1 MTRFLLLVGLCAGH
15 RRSRKHRGHARE
27 RRGTRDALGIG
38 GFIVLL
44 LLSWAT
50 GTDFLSLLPREGLP
64 SENIGTSG
72 DGTGRRPRKSRWSTS
87 WTPSP
92 TTPRRRGASCSAA
105 ATSRR
110 SVVLFRDAI
119 QSACGSAQSA
129 TGPFYCP
136 GDRKVYLDLGFFNE
150 LARPFGA
157 PGDFAQAYVITHEI
171 GHHVQNL
178 LDLGVGRALGPGAE
192 QRVGRASSCRPTA
205 SPGCGDTRRRR
216 TGNFDVGRV
225 ELEPGDAEEALR
237 AAAAIGDDRLQKMST
252 GRVMPDRFTHGSSA
266 QRVEWFRRGM
276 RVGGPAGLRYGREVI
291 PELVIGTA
299 IWSLIRSLNQPIN
312 DQMTR

>member
-1 MTRFLLLVGLCAGH
+1 M
-15 RRSRKHRGHARE
+15 S
-27 RRGTRDALGIG
+27 LGIG

-50 GTDFLSLLPREGLP
+50 GTDFLSLFQGGIPI
-64 SENIGTSG
+64 ENTGTSG
-72 DGTGRRPRKSRWSTS
+72 TAPASPEEEQMVDFVDAVTADAQQTWSQLLGSRYQ
-87 WTPSP
+87 P
-92 TTPRRRGASCSAA
+92 T
-105 ATSRR
+105 

-119 QSACGSAQSA
+119 QSACGIGESA

-150 LARPFGA
+150 LARQFGA
-157 PGDFAQAYVITHEI
+157 PGDFAQAYVISHEI

-178 LDLGVGRALGPGAE
+178 LDLGVGRPSEAGAE
-192 QRVGRASSCRPTA
+192 GSSVAIELQADCFAGVWGYAASRQ
-205 SPGCGDTRRRR
+205 
-216 TGNFDVGRV
+216 GNFAIGRV

-237 AAAAIGDDRLQKMST
+237 AAASIGDDRLQKMST

-276 RVGGPAGLRYGREVI
+276 QSGDPRVCDTGAR
-291 PELVIGTA
+291 
-299 IWSLIRSLNQPIN
+299 
-312 DQMTR
+312 